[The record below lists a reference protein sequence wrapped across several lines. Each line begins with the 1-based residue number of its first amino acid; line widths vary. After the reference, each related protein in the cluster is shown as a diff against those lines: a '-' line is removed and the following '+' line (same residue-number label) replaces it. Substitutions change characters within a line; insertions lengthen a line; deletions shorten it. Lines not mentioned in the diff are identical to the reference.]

1 MFYFKSPFNR
11 HCLITNAAR
20 TGKLRTTRGVYVT
33 VVEIAVR
40 HQILLTYGLRATLDK
55 AFGELEIN
63 IPPVE
68 FEKVKMNFLS
78 KALSLFCFLHWL
90 NESNHFFVRARYK
103 NKQRFV
109 MQHAPK
115 NIFGRSR
122 YCLQD
127 NISKDTG
134 NEVEIYLVPRF
145 TRPLSNVF
153 PSQNDVSKYVAKTS
167 WKFYFV
173 TFI

>member
-1 MFYFKSPFNR
+1 MIFWEIFQKNSRFTLASYQARQKCDKMFYFKSPFNR

-20 TGKLRTTRGVYVT
+20 TGKLRTRRGVYVA

-78 KALSLFCFLHWL
+78 KALSLFCFLH
-90 NESNHFFVRARYK
+90 
-103 NKQRFV
+103 
-109 MQHAPK
+109 
-115 NIFGRSR
+115 
-122 YCLQD
+122 
-127 NISKDTG
+127 
-134 NEVEIYLVPRF
+134 
-145 TRPLSNVF
+145 
-153 PSQNDVSKYVAKTS
+153 
-167 WKFYFV
+167 
-173 TFI
+173 